1 MVVGYHVSF
10 SAYGFWL
17 PNDPRG
23 SWSNFVGKW
32 ELYRAA
38 GKATRTTETRSL
50 ARRPHDRGLRAA
62 AKRELD
68 RAPVRFTPEQ
78 VASIGRAFDTYVS
91 KAGLAVWACAI
102 MPDHVHV
109 VFAPHRLAPKEVVNK
124 LKGAATTQLVEDEL
138 HPFQH
143 LKPATGPPPKCFAQG
158 EWVIFIDPEDV
169 AWHVEYVENNP
180 LKAGLERQEWEFVQ
194 RPETAG

>member
-1 MVVGYHVSF
+1 MIVGYHVSF

-23 SWSNFVGKW
+23 SWSDFVGKW

-38 GKATRTTETRSL
+38 GKATKTTETKSL
-50 ARRPHDRGLRAA
+50 ARRQHDRSLRLA

-68 RAPVRFTPEQ
+68 RAPVRFTAEQ
-78 VASIGRAFDTYVS
+78 ISSIGQAFGAYVATS
-91 KAGLAVWACAI
+91 ELSVWACAI
-102 MPDHVHV
+102 MPDHVHL
-109 VFAPHRLAPKEVVNK
+109 VFAPHRLEPKELVIK
-124 LKGAATTQLVEDEL
+124 LKSAATSRLVEEGI

-143 LKPATGPPPKCFAQG
+143 LKLANGPPPKCFAQG

-180 LKAGLERQEWEFVQ
+180 IKAGLARQEWDFF
-194 RPETAG
+194 R

>member
-1 MVVGYHVSF
+1 MIVGYHVSF

-23 SWSNFVGKW
+23 SWSQFVGKW
-32 ELYRAA
+32 ELYHAA
-38 GKATRTTETRSL
+38 GRATRTIEARSL
-50 ARRPHDRGLRAA
+50 ARRPHNRALRLAT
-62 AKRELD
+62 KRELD
-68 RAPVRFTPEQ
+68 RPPVRFTSEQ
-78 VASIGRAFDTYVS
+78 VASIGQAFAEHAAKSDLV
-91 KAGLAVWACAI
+91 VWACAI

-109 VFAPHRLAPKEVVNK
+109 VFARHRLEPKEAVNK
-124 LKGAATTQLVEDEL
+124 LKGAATARLVDDEV

-143 LKPATGPPPKCFAQG
+143 LKPAVGPPPKRFAQG

-180 LKAGLERQEWEFVQ
+180 VKAGLARQGWNFVQ
-194 RPETAG
+194 RPELK